1 MTAPDIGANILKT
14 TSFSRGQY
22 IMNNKLIGSAILT
35 GSLAFSAMGMATS
48 SGGDFVITKST
59 IDAGGGV
66 SVGSNFKITGT
77 IGQHDATI
85 GTSAGGQFRL
95 AGGFWGNSAADVTG
109 NMLFKDSFEN
119 N

>member
-1 MTAPDIGANILKT
+1 
-14 TSFSRGQY
+14 
-22 IMNNKLIGSAILT
+22 MNRKLFGSAILT
-35 GSLAFSAMGMATS
+35 GSLAFSAIGMATS

-85 GTSAGGQFRL
+85 GTSAGGEFRL